1 VNSQNS
7 AGGDAREGST
17 GAKDVLELE
26 NKVLGLPPY
35 KESVGFLFFSVF
47 PTISP
52 SPNFV
57 AFVTLNFILTNN
69 LKIDSSYF

>member
-1 VNSQNS
+1 VNSRNP

-17 GAKDVLELE
+17 GAEDVLELE
-26 NKVLGLPPY
+26 NKVLGLPP
-35 KESVGFLFFSVF
+35 EPVDFLFFSVF

>member
-1 VNSQNS
+1 VNSRNP

-17 GAKDVLELE
+17 SAEDVLELE

-35 KESVGFLFFSVF
+35 KKPIGFLFFSVF
-47 PTISP
+47 PMISP

-57 AFVTLNFILTNN
+57 AFVTLNFILAKN